1 MEYDGHIFHVQYD
14 HSSFQQ
20 LKIYGFF
27 SDDLNEV
34 SNKRTWDSRIRLAK
48 KSWDD
53 SRIRLAKKWDSRI
66 RLGKSIMILISSN
79 IQITFFF
86 SIQQK
91 SMAWIGTKGFVLL
104 KNHGTIAE
112 FVWQRRA
119 GTIAASDWLRNS
131 IAGLGWPKKIM

>member
-1 MEYDGHIFHVQYD
+1 MEYDGHIYHVQYD

-66 RLGKSIMILISSN
+66 RLGKSIMTLILSN
-79 IQITFFF
+79 IQMTSFLFQF
-86 SIQQK
+86 SK
-91 SMAWIGTKGFVLL
+91 K
-104 KNHGTIAE
+104 
-112 FVWQRRA
+112 VWH
-119 GTIAASDWLRNS
+119 
-131 IAGLGWPKKIM
+131 GLGQKDSSC